1 MILGGPPGQEVGW
14 VYKIGIIMYTHS
26 AAAAAALGHWVRIFG
41 FPFLLS
47 LVCKSDS

>member
-1 MILGGPPGQEVGW
+1 MILGGPPGQEVGG

-26 AAAAAALGHWVRIFG
+26 AAAALGHWVRIFG